1 MIKVICDENGK
12 PYAFAPECIE
22 CVEDLTSK
30 SDKPTVTVTMKSGK
44 TVVLNVN
51 AAKFITISKQISNHR
66 KMPICLILKAYQIIM
81 EFVI

>member
-30 SDKPTVTVTMKSGK
+30 SDKPTVAVTMKSE
-44 TVVLNVN
+44 
-51 AAKFITISKQISNHR
+51 
-66 KMPICLILKAYQIIM
+66 C
-81 EFVI
+81 